1 MEMNKFSFYH
11 MLGFMIC
18 TAGTRSIAFGRPWLG
33 NKPVVQSLCKKHCRK
48 CHRRSCNPLVAV
60 FDGGGGIFGVGTSE
74 LVVIGIVAWVVLGPK
89 RLYALSKDL
98 GRIFGELRQSAEQA
112 KTTLVAALESELEE
126 SDTNNTNKP
135 LTNHKENVDE
145 HHELETK
152 LQDKVQWDDESVPP
166 QKVESS
172 SVRRETVDTDRK
184 VFLEQLERL
193 NSSNP
198 QPPEYAS
205 FLHVSQVKTDIRR
218 ELPEILKKISSF
230 GEDVDN
236 REHSSHSTVENTDM
250 DSELAQLDKKYQELR
265 NEIIQKKKLKE

>member
-1 MEMNKFSFYH
+1 MIRPMEMNKFSFHH
-11 MLGFMIC
+11 MLGFVIC

-48 CHRRSCNPLVAV
+48 CQRRSCNPLVAV

-126 SDTNNTNKP
+126 SDTKNTNKP
-135 LTNHKENVDE
+135 LTKENVDE
-145 HHELETK
+145 HHVLETK
-152 LQDKVQWDDESVPP
+152 LQEKVQWDDESVPP

-198 QPPEYAS
+198 QPPE
-205 FLHVSQVKTDIRR
+205 

-236 REHSSHSTVENTDM
+236 REHSSPSTVENSDM
-250 DSELAQLDKKYQELR
+250 DPELAQLDKKYQELR